1 MLGRGY
7 ESFTNLFKIGALA
20 NPSYHTRNLYSGY
33 LSSLA
38 SGEFDPI
45 NLAMSFYAGN
55 QAGKGNY
62 GPMLK
67 RLRKSP
73 LFQHIASD
81 EELIQEILL
90 KGARNELGQGL
101 VMDGASRAPNLAI
114 GGDTVDPIK
123 FFDKNRS
130 WSDWFTTRG
139 VDMAGVA
146 SGRQAPQE
154 TLNPLLQLHEL
165 ASRRIEDANRIGT
178 WIEGLRKG
186 MNPDAAA
193 DLVYK
198 TQVDYSP
205 QAFAEFERSLKKI
218 FPFYSW
224 TRGITPFVAENL
236 LYRPGG
242 LQGQVTRAIS
252 DVSRPSED
260 FFMPDHLRQTASI
273 PLPWQVGDEGQLQ
286 RVLSNV
292 DVPWEGPVNLIT
304 PGMGNNAVERLTGTI
319 QNTGMNILGMANPL
333 IKAPLELLTNRQL
346 YSGREMSDLYS
357 MLEQDIGPIGRPL
370 EQIVANA
377 PFGSRAISLARTA
390 RDSRMSP
397 QERALK
403 LLVNNFAGVRLTDFD
418 AERTRDLAARN
429 TLNELLRTTGGVRSY
444 ENITVPDDAL
454 GNLSPQ
460 QRDLYLLYRIL
471 QGDAAKRARKR
482 KKDEEMQDPLAMLG
496 GMR

>member
-1 MLGRGY
+1 
-7 ESFTNLFKIGALA
+7 
-20 NPSYHTRNLYSGY
+20 
-33 LSSLA
+33 
-38 SGEFDPI
+38 
-45 NLAMSFYAGN
+45 
-55 QAGKGNY
+55 
-62 GPMLK
+62 
-67 RLRKSP
+67 
-73 LFQHIASD
+73 
-81 EELIQEILL
+81 
-90 KGARNELGQGL
+90 
-101 VMDGASRAPNLAI
+101 
-114 GGDTVDPIK
+114 
-123 FFDKNRS
+123 
-130 WSDWFTTRG
+130 
-139 VDMAGVA
+139 
-146 SGRQAPQE
+146 
-154 TLNPLLQLHEL
+154 
-165 ASRRIEDANRIGT
+165 
-178 WIEGLRKG
+178 

-205 QAFAEFERSLKKI
+205 QAFTEFERTLKKI

-273 PLPWQVGDEGQLQ
+273 PLPWQVGEEGQLQ

-304 PGMGNNAVERLTGTI
+304 PGMGNNAIERLTGTV

-429 TLNELLRTTGGVRSY
+429 TLNELLRTTGGVRTY

-454 GNLSPQ
+454 GNLTPQ

-482 KKDEEMQDPLAMLG
+482 KKEEEMQDPLAMLAG
-496 GMR
+496 VR